1 MTAAATRSTLT
12 TRRRS
17 SVPGALVAALL
28 LVGCA
33 GPVSVLPASVGQEQ
47 GAPAGRSAQPVPRP
61 TAVPEARQGRAAK
74 SSRVRFQPQSVT
86 LPGGARAGVEP
97 AVTVDGVLEVPEH
110 VRHVGWWDG
119 SAFAGDPF
127 GSTVI
132 AGHVDSA
139 TEGLGFFA
147 RLRRVEVGDVV
158 SLGGDGHHA
167 TYRIVSVQLVAK
179 RALSSDSLAFDQTGD
194 HRLVLIT
201 CAGSYDRSRGGYS
214 SNLVVTGVPVGLA
227 R

>member
-1 MTAAATRSTLT
+1 MLPT
-12 TRRRS
+12 
-17 SVPGALVAALL
+17 SV
-28 LVGCA
+28 
-33 GPVSVLPASVGQEQ
+33 GPERGPASQ
-47 GAPAGRSAQPVPRP
+47 PSQPVPSP
-61 TAVPEARQGRAAK
+61 TVVLEARQGRAAK
-74 SSRVRFQPQSVT
+74 SSRVRFQPQWVT

-97 AVTVDGVLEVPEH
+97 AQTVDGELKVPEH
-110 VRHVGWWDG
+110 VKHVGWWDG
-119 SAFAGDPF
+119 SAYAGDPF

-147 RLRRVEVGDVV
+147 RLRRAEVGDKVT
-158 SLGGDGHHA
+158 LGGDGHHA

-179 RALSSDSLAFDQTGD
+179 RALSADSMAFDQSGD

-201 CAGSYDRSRGGYS
+201 CAGSYDRARGGYS